1 VDKHTKKRGEI
12 MVIDNFTVNGKQFEI
27 RLSLV
32 GDAYEIRAFD
42 EDKPANGFSY
52 RVSIENQ
59 HDLKVL
65 AGMDMV
71 KELSRIAKEDVK
83 EQRYQKLLEALEN
96 K

>member
-1 VDKHTKKRGEI
+1 
-12 MVIDNFTVNGKQFEI
+12 MVIDNFAVNGKQFEI
-27 RLSLV
+27 RLSRV
-32 GDAYEIRAFD
+32 GDAYEIRAFQ
-42 EDKPANGFSY
+42 EGSPANGFSY

-83 EQRYQKLLEALEN
+83 EQRYEKLLEAL
-96 K
+96 KDK